1 VACVRGRQAV
11 CRAAAQE
18 CLELANRCLIE
29 SSRTLDREAADTLSP
44 AWGGGSVPL
53 GRRAA
58 AVPVVVPLSAVL
70 GAAAR
75 PVLGPGPR
83 GGFAGGI
90 CGARGDGGDLWGCVP
105 GISVTWRHAPPS
117 VGAESHADRRY
128 VHRSVKVALSVTQ
141 TCGRGLSN
149 EKAVGASSAP
159 DCSQG
164 RGGRAP
170 ISGE

>member
-1 VACVRGRQAV
+1 MPNRVKSHVGSRGGGHPFPGLGRRLGPLGSAGGGGPG
-11 CRAAAQE
+11 RG
-18 CLELANRCLIE
+18 
-29 SSRTLDREAADTLSP
+29 P
-44 AWGGGSVPL
+44 AFGGPWGGGSSGPRSRSSGRIRGWDLRRARGRRGPL
-53 GRRAA
+53 G
-58 AVPVVVPLSAVL
+58 L
-70 GAAAR
+70 R
-75 PVLGPGPR
+75 PRDFSNLASR
-83 GGFAGGI
+83 
-90 CGARGDGGDLWGCVP
+90 
-105 GISVTWRHAPPS
+105 PPS